1 MRMVAWINRETDD
14 ALEEEEAQ
22 TTLNDTGSGENGE
35 EEEEDE
41 VFQDDNDENQQQHEE
56 NNPHSSSHEPLESQA
71 WTIEEEEE
79 EVPQVPSIVP
89 NIKQKMKENDGEEG
103 PLHRAAAV
111 ACIGLDHELVESALS
126 RTSTPPIHP
135 TSNTTTMTT
144 TTTTK
149 NNHHHSKVP
158 YSTAARQ
165 ALNIQEQRHSQNTR
179 TFSRR
184 SFDSDDSEDLESA
197 FCDEPMYSVDDSVET
212 RRPPR
217 RRSFSS
223 SSPPPEAAPPRRNNN
238 KTKKKKN
245 QQTPFLA
252 PKDKDHSKNK
262 KPQDDD
268 NDASLPLHDT
278 KDETDHPPNTLWYR
292 QPEVWCCIVFVILLA
307 VGLILLAVSGVVPQ
321 LDPSSSSSSDS
332 NSEESSYDT
341 TETSQTSSS
350 RRPANYDIFT
360 G

>member
-1 MRMVAWINRETDD
+1 MRMAARINREMDD

-22 TTLNDTGSGENGE
+22 TTLNDKGSGENGE

-41 VFQDDNDENQQQHEE
+41 VFQDDNDGNQQHEE

-71 WTIEEEEE
+71 WTIEDEE
-79 EVPQVPSIVP
+79 EVPQVL

-103 PLHRAAAV
+103 PSHRAAAV

-126 RTSTPPIHP
+126 RTSTPPIHH

-144 TTTTK
+144 TTTTKK

-165 ALNIQEQRHSQNTR
+165 ALNIQEQQQVQGTR

-197 FCDEPMYSVDDSVET
+197 FCDEPMYSVDDTEET

-238 KTKKKKN
+238 TNKKKKN

-252 PKDKDHSKNK
+252 PKDKDHNKNK

-268 NDASLPLHDT
+268 DASLPLHDT
-278 KDETDHPPNTLWYR
+278 KDETDHPPNTLLYR